1 MAVNREQIN
10 HLAKLWQLWEQ
21 WRVKARIFIGLCE
34 GSQYAIWSVNTHG
47 GSYTMRVPLDDMIRI
62 LRAEALSIRA
72 DIIKGGG
79 EPFAEADIEEE
90 LRMVSNLTPS
100 TSRSRAS

>member
-10 HLAKLWQLWEQ
+10 HLAQLWRLWEQ

-34 GSQYAIWSVNTHG
+34 GGQYAIWSVNTHG
-47 GSYTMRVPLDDMIRI
+47 GSYTMRVPLDHVIKI
-62 LRAEALSIRA
+62 LRAEARSIRA

-79 EPFAEADIEEE
+79 EPFAEVDIEEE
-90 LRMVSNLTPS
+90 MRMVSSLAPS